1 MTRIALG
8 LHYDGAAFSGWQSQ
22 PHRNTV
28 QDLLEDAIERFA
40 GVRLQTT
47 VAGRTDA
54 GVHALGQVVHLDTA
68 LSREPFSWVR
78 GINAFLPPSIALQ
91 WAKPVDDSFH
101 ARFLAFERMYYYA
114 LYVGPHRAPLV
125 HGRAGYLMLPPG
137 RRLDVEAMREAAG
150 CLLGEHDF
158 SAFRAAECQAK
169 SPVKTMYD
177 VTLKADRDWVFL
189 RFRASAFLH
198 HMVRNL
204 TGCLV
209 AVGRGRYPA
218 SWMAEVLASRQRARA
233 APTFMPDGLYL
244 ADVKYPEAYGIPPAN
259 LAGSLFHGVFSDGF
273 GDRAADGPAPGASS
287 GANTGAGDAQP

>member
-8 LHYDGAAFSGWQSQ
+8 LQYDGASFSGWQSQ
-22 PHRNTV
+22 THRNTV
-28 QDLLEDAIERFA
+28 QDRLEDAIARFA
-40 GVRLQTT
+40 GERLKIT

-54 GVHALGQVVHLDTA
+54 GVHALGQVIHLDTH
-68 LSREPFSWVR
+68 LVREPFSWVR
-78 GINAFLPPSIALQ
+78 GTNAFLPASVSLQ

-101 ARFLAFERMYYYA
+101 ARFLAFERKYYYA
-114 LYVGPHRAPLV
+114 LYAGPYRVPLV
-125 HGRAGYLMLPPG
+125 HGRAGYLMLPHDQ
-137 RRLDVEAMREAAG
+137 RLDVDAMRAAAG

-177 VTLKADRDWVFL
+177 VTLKADGDWVFL
-189 RFRASAFLH
+189 RFRANAFLH

-204 TGCLV
+204 VGCLV

-218 SWMAEVLASRQRARA
+218 EWLEEVLIGRQRAMA

-244 ADVKYPEAYGIPPAN
+244 ADVRYPDQFGIPAGNPS
-259 LAGSLFHGVFSDGF
+259 GSLFHGVFPD
-273 GDRAADGPAPGASS
+273 DVA
-287 GANTGAGDAQP
+287 

>member
-1 MTRIALG
+1 MTRLALG
-8 LHYDGAAFSGWQSQ
+8 LHYDGTAFSGWQSQ

-28 QDLLEDAIERFA
+28 QDVLEDAIERFA
-40 GVRLQTT
+40 GERVPTT

-54 GVHALGQVVHLDTA
+54 GVHALGQVIHLDTS

-78 GINAFLPPSIALQ
+78 GVNAFLPPTIALQ

-101 ARFLAFERMYYYA
+101 ARFAAFERTYYYA
-114 LYVGPHRAPLV
+114 LYTGPHRAPLV

-137 RRLDVEAMREAAG
+137 KRLDVDAMREAAA
-150 CLLGEHDF
+150 CLIGEHDF

-169 SPVKTMYD
+169 SPVKTMYEIR
-177 VTLKADRDWVFL
+177 LHADRDWVFL

-204 TGCLV
+204 MGCLV

-218 SWMAEVLASRQRARA
+218 SWVAEVLASRQRSMA

-244 ADVKYPEAYGIPPAN
+244 AGVRYPEPYGIPAADP
-259 LAGSLFHGVFSDGF
+259 AGSLFHGVF
-273 GDRAADGPAPGASS
+273 ADVF
-287 GANTGAGDAQP
+287 AN

>member
-8 LHYDGAAFSGWQSQ
+8 LHYDGASFSGWQSQ

-28 QDLLEDAIERFA
+28 QDRLEDAIAQFA
-40 GVRLQTT
+40 GTRLLTT

-54 GVHALGQVVHLDTA
+54 GVHALGQVIHLDTELA
-68 LSREPFSWVR
+68 REPFSWVR

-91 WAKPVDDSFH
+91 WARPVDEGFH

-114 LYVGPHRAPLV
+114 LYVGPHRVPLV

-137 RRLDVEAMREAAG
+137 QGLDLEAMRAAAA

-177 VTLKADRDWVFL
+177 VTLKADGNWVFV

-204 TGCLV
+204 MGCLV
-209 AVGRGRYPA
+209 AVGRRRYPPA
-218 SWMAEVLASRQRARA
+218 WLAEVLAGRNRARA

-244 ADVKYPEAYGIPPAN
+244 AAVKYPEPYRLPA
-259 LAGSLFHGVFSDGF
+259 ADASGSLFHGVF
-273 GDRAADGPAPGASS
+273 ADEPVA
-287 GANTGAGDAQP
+287 

>member
-1 MTRIALG
+1 MNRIAIG

-28 QDLLEDAIERFA
+28 QDHLEDAIERFA
-40 GVRLQTT
+40 GVRLPTT
-47 VAGRTDA
+47 VAGRTDT
-54 GVHALGQVVHLDTA
+54 GVHALGQVIHLDTE

-78 GINAFLPPSIALQ
+78 GVNAFLPPSIALQ
-91 WAKPVDDSFH
+91 WAQPVDDGFH
-101 ARFLAFERMYYYA
+101 ARFLAYERMYYYA
-114 LYVGPHRAPLV
+114 LYTGPHRVPMV

-137 RRLDVEAMREAAG
+137 KRLDVDAMREAAA
-150 CLLGEHDF
+150 CLVGEHDF
-158 SAFRAAECQAK
+158 SSFRAAECQAK

-177 VTLKADRDWVFL
+177 VTLAEDGNWLFL

-204 TGCLV
+204 MGGLV

-218 SWMAEVLASRQRARA
+218 AWMAELLAARDRRRG

-244 ADVKYPEAYGIPPAN
+244 VDVKYPEPYALPA
-259 LAGSLFHGVFSDGF
+259 ADTAASLFHGVFADDGA
-273 GDRAADGPAPGASS
+273 R
-287 GANTGAGDAQP
+287 

>member
-1 MTRIALG
+1 MTRLALG
-8 LHYDGAAFSGWQSQ
+8 LHYDGTAFSGWQSQ

-28 QDLLEDAIERFA
+28 QDMLEDAIARFA
-40 GVRLQTT
+40 GERLTTT

-54 GVHALGQVVHLDTA
+54 GVHALGQVIHLDTV

-78 GINAFLPPSIALQ
+78 GVNAFLPPTIALQ
-91 WAKPVDDSFH
+91 WAKPVDDGFH
-101 ARFLAFERMYYYA
+101 ARFAAFERTYYYA
-114 LYVGPHRAPLV
+114 LYTGPHRAPLV

-137 RRLDVEAMREAAG
+137 KRLDVDAMREAAA
-150 CLLGEHDF
+150 CLIGEHDF

-169 SPVKTMYD
+169 SPVKTMYEIRIH
-177 VTLKADRDWVFL
+177 ADRDWVFL

-204 TGCLV
+204 MGCLV

-218 SWMAEVLASRQRARA
+218 SWLAEVLASRQRSMA

-244 ADVKYPEAYGIPPAN
+244 AGVRYPDPYGIPAADP
-259 LAGSLFHGVFSDGF
+259 AGSLFHGVF
-273 GDRAADGPAPGASS
+273 ADAF
-287 GANTGAGDAQP
+287 AN

>member
-1 MTRIALG
+1 MTRLALG
-8 LHYDGAAFSGWQSQ
+8 LHYDGTAFSGWQSQ

-28 QDLLEDAIERFA
+28 QDVLEDAIARFA
-40 GVRLQTT
+40 GERLPTT

-54 GVHALGQVVHLDTA
+54 GVHALGQVIHLDTV

-78 GINAFLPPSIALQ
+78 GINAFLPPTIALQ
-91 WAKPVDDSFH
+91 WAKPVDDAFH
-101 ARFLAFERMYYYA
+101 ARFAAFERTYYYA
-114 LYVGPHRAPLV
+114 LYTGPHRAPLV

-137 RRLDVEAMREAAG
+137 KRLDVDAMREAAA
-150 CLLGEHDF
+150 CLIGEHDF

-169 SPVKTMYD
+169 SPVKTMYEIRIH
-177 VTLKADRDWVFL
+177 ADRDWVFL

-204 TGCLV
+204 MGCLV

-218 SWMAEVLASRQRARA
+218 SWVAEVLASRQRSMA

-244 ADVKYPEAYGIPPAN
+244 AGVRYPEPYGIPAADP
-259 LAGSLFHGVFSDGF
+259 AGSLFHGVF
-273 GDRAADGPAPGASS
+273 ADAF
-287 GANTGAGDAQP
+287 AN

>member
-1 MTRIALG
+1 MPVNRIAIG
-8 LHYDGAAFSGWQSQ
+8 LHYDGSAYSGWQSQ

-28 QDLLEDAIERFA
+28 QDHLEDAIERFA
-40 GVRLQTT
+40 GVRLLTT

-54 GVHALGQVVHLDTA
+54 GVHALGQVIHLDTE
-68 LSREPFSWVR
+68 LDRDRFSWVR
-78 GINAFLPPSIALQ
+78 GVNAFLPPSIALQ
-91 WAKPVDDSFH
+91 WAEPVDENFH
-101 ARFLAFERMYYYA
+101 ARFLAYERMYYYA
-114 LYVGPHRAPLV
+114 LYTGPHRAPMIQ
-125 HGRAGYLMLPPG
+125 GRAGYLMLPHG
-137 RRLDVEAMREAAG
+137 QRLDIEAMRRASA

-177 VTLKADRDWVFL
+177 VTIEADGNWVFL

-204 TGCLV
+204 MGCLV

-218 SWMAEVLASRQRARA
+218 AWMAEVLEGRNRQKA

-244 ADVKYPEAYGIPPAN
+244 VDVKYPEPYQLPKADPA
-259 LAGSLFHGVFSDGF
+259 ASFFHGVFVNDSHDG
-273 GDRAADGPAPGASS
+273 A
-287 GANTGAGDAQP
+287 

>member
-8 LHYDGAAFSGWQSQ
+8 LQDDGTAFSGWQSQ

-28 QDLLEDAIERFA
+28 QDRLEDAIEQFA
-40 GVRLQTT
+40 GTRLQTT

-54 GVHALGQVVHLDTA
+54 GVHALGQVIHLDTELA
-68 LSREPFSWVR
+68 REPFSWVR

-91 WAKPVDDSFH
+91 WAQAVDDGFH
-101 ARFLAFERMYYYA
+101 ARFLAHERMYFYA
-114 LYVGPHRAPLV
+114 LYTGPHRVPLV

-137 RRLDVEAMREAAG
+137 QRLDAAAMREAAA

-177 VTLKADRDWVFL
+177 VTVRDHDDWVFL

-204 TGCLV
+204 MGCLV

-218 SWMAEVLASRQRARA
+218 GWMAEVLASRDRKCA

-244 ADVKYPEAYGIPPAN
+244 ADVKYPEAFRIPA
-259 LAGSLFHGVFSDGF
+259 ADSSASLFHGVF
-273 GDRAADGPAPGASS
+273 ADDCA
-287 GANTGAGDAQP
+287 

>member
-8 LHYDGAAFSGWQSQ
+8 LHYDGASFSGWQSQ

-28 QDLLEDAIERFA
+28 QDRLEDAIEQFA
-40 GVRLQTT
+40 GTRLLTT
-47 VAGRTDA
+47 VAGRTDT
-54 GVHALGQVVHLDTA
+54 GVHALGQVIHIDTELA
-68 LSREPFSWVR
+68 REPFSWVR

-91 WAKPVDDSFH
+91 WAQPVDEGFH

-114 LYVGPHRAPLV
+114 LYVGPHRVPLV

-137 RRLDVEAMREAAG
+137 QGLDLDAMRAAAG

-158 SAFRAAECQAK
+158 SAFRAAECQAR

-177 VTLKADRDWVFL
+177 VTLKADGNWVFV

-204 TGCLV
+204 MGCLV
-209 AVGRGRYPA
+209 AVGRGRYPPA
-218 SWMAEVLASRQRARA
+218 WLAEVLAGRSRAKA

-244 ADVKYPEAYGIPPAN
+244 AAVKYPEPYRLPA
-259 LAGSLFHGVFSDGF
+259 ADASGSLFHGVF
-273 GDRAADGPAPGASS
+273 ADEPVA
-287 GANTGAGDAQP
+287 

>member
-1 MTRIALG
+1 MTRLALG
-8 LHYDGAAFSGWQSQ
+8 LHYDGTAFSGWQSQ

-28 QDLLEDAIERFA
+28 QDVLEDAIARFA
-40 GVRLQTT
+40 GERLTTT

-54 GVHALGQVVHLDTA
+54 GVHALGQVIHLDTM

-78 GINAFLPPSIALQ
+78 GVNAFLPPTIALQ
-91 WAKPVDDSFH
+91 WAKPVDEAFH
-101 ARFLAFERMYYYA
+101 ARFAAFERTYYYA
-114 LYVGPHRAPLV
+114 LYTGPHRAPLV

-137 RRLDVEAMREAAG
+137 KRLDVDAMREAAA
-150 CLLGEHDF
+150 CLIGEHDF

-169 SPVKTMYD
+169 SPVKTMYEIRIH
-177 VTLKADRDWVFL
+177 ADRDWVFL

-204 TGCLV
+204 MGCLV

-218 SWMAEVLASRQRARA
+218 SWLPEVLASRQRSMA

-244 ADVKYPEAYGIPPAN
+244 AGVRYPEPYGIPAADP
-259 LAGSLFHGVFSDGF
+259 AGSLFHGVF
-273 GDRAADGPAPGASS
+273 ADAF
-287 GANTGAGDAQP
+287 AN

>member
-1 MTRIALG
+1 MNRIAIG

-28 QDLLEDAIERFA
+28 QDRLEDAIERFT
-40 GVRLQTT
+40 GVRLLTT

-54 GVHALGQVVHLDTA
+54 GVHALGQVIHLDTT
-68 LSREPFSWVR
+68 LDREMFSWVR
-78 GINAFLPPSIALQ
+78 GVNAFLPPSIALQ
-91 WAKPVDDSFH
+91 WARPVDESFH

-114 LYVGPHRAPLV
+114 LYTGPHRVPLA

-137 RRLDVEAMREAAG
+137 QRLDADAMHAASR

-158 SAFRAAECQAK
+158 SSFRAAECQAK

-177 VTLKADRDWVFL
+177 VTLKADGNWVFL

-204 TGCLV
+204 MGCLV
-209 AVGRGRYPA
+209 AVGRGRYPPEWLA
-218 SWMAEVLASRQRARA
+218 GVLASRDRRMA

-244 ADVKYPEAYGIPPAN
+244 ADVKYPEAFQIPAADPSA
-259 LAGSLFHGVFSDGF
+259 SLFHGVFPHD
-273 GDRAADGPAPGASS
+273 AA
-287 GANTGAGDAQP
+287 

>member
-1 MTRIALG
+1 MNRIALG

-28 QDLLEDAIERFA
+28 QDHLEDAIARFA
-40 GVRLQTT
+40 GTRLHTT
-47 VAGRTDA
+47 VAGRTDT
-54 GVHALGQVVHLDTA
+54 GVHALGQVIHLDTE
-68 LSREPFSWVR
+68 LSRDTFSWVR
-78 GINAFLPPSIALQ
+78 GVNAFLPPSIALQ
-91 WAKPVDDSFH
+91 WALPVDEGFH
-101 ARFLAFERMYYYA
+101 ARFLAYERMYYYA
-114 LYVGPHRAPLV
+114 LYTGPHRVPLV

-137 RRLDVEAMREAAG
+137 QRLDIDAMRTAAAY
-150 CLLGEHDF
+150 LLGEHDF

-177 VTLKADRDWVFL
+177 VTLKADGDWVFL

-204 TGCLV
+204 MGCLV

-218 SWMAEVLASRQRARA
+218 NWMADILAGRDRRLA

-244 ADVKYPEAYGIPPAN
+244 AGVKYPEPYRIPTADPSA
-259 LAGSLFHGVFSDGF
+259 SLFHGVFPDDG
-273 GDRAADGPAPGASS
+273 A
-287 GANTGAGDAQP
+287 

>member
-1 MTRIALG
+1 MNRIALG

-28 QDLLEDAIERFA
+28 QDRLEDAIERFA
-40 GVRLQTT
+40 GRRVQTT
-47 VAGRTDA
+47 VAGRTDT
-54 GVHALGQVVHLDTA
+54 GVHALGQVIHIDTD

-78 GINAFLPPSIALQ
+78 GVNAFLPPSIALQ
-91 WAKPVDDSFH
+91 WARPVDEGFH

-114 LYVGPHRAPLV
+114 LYTGPHRVPLV

-137 RRLDVEAMREAAG
+137 QGLDVDAMRAAAA

-177 VTLKADRDWVFL
+177 ITLKADGDWLFV

-204 TGCLV
+204 MGCLV
-209 AVGRGRYPA
+209 AVGRGRYPPG
-218 SWMAEVLASRQRARA
+218 WMAEVLAGRSRAKA

-244 ADVKYPEAYGIPPAN
+244 AGVKYPEQYGIPA
-259 LAGSLFHGVFSDGF
+259 ADTAASLFHGVF
-273 GDRAADGPAPGASS
+273 
-287 GANTGAGDAQP
+287 ANDPVA